1 MTSTWAWREGAM
13 SRISPDT
20 APDSPL
26 AGPSAPRRSRL
37 GTRGILGF
45 QVIFVI
51 FVILG
56 THHPR
61 ASP

>member
-26 AGPSAPRRSRL
+26 AGLSAPRRSRL
-37 GTRGILGF
+37 GTLGTPGF
-45 QVIFVI
+45 L
-51 FVILG
+51 VILRV
-56 THHPR
+56 HHLR